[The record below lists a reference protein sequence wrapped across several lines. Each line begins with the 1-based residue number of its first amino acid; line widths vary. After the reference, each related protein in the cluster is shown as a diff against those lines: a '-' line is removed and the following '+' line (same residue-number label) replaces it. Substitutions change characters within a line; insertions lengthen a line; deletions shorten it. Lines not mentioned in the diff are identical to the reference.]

1 MRKLITMAM
10 LLIGFSASGQT
21 QTDSLAAK
29 VVQMQSHLNKYYQQT
44 RTGTGLVA
52 FGTLLGTATLIGLDR
67 KQGEH
72 RLRNSLY
79 GVAGGSAL
87 LGLLIN
93 MEAIRFVR
101 DASEVSISPG
111 AVTIKF

>member
-1 MRKLITMAM
+1 MRTILVMALVM
-10 LLIGFSASGQT
+10 ATTVCRAQNS
-21 QTDSLAAK
+21 TDSLSSK
-29 VVQMQSHLNKYYQQT
+29 VIEIQSNLNKYYQQT